1 MGVKLIQLG
10 ITESTV
16 MDEMYDEF
24 TVSTDQL
31 IFADGVDEAHRVAVI
46 HAPRSGSAAL
56 RDKAASNGKKL
67 ESCATGR
74 IVPVLEYGKEFT
86 RIRYEGKEGWVM
98 TDALEFFPG
107 SEKPLGMGTLHLK
120 GKTDGEAT
128 VIVRTTASTSAAKV
142 AGWKTGTVVT
152 VLKQQ
157 GVWYAVE
164 YNGWYGYVHQQY
176 LTVEGE

>member
-1 MGVKLIQLG
+1 
-10 ITESTV
+10 
-16 MDEMYDEF
+16 
-24 TVSTDQL
+24 
-31 IFADGVDEAHRVAVI
+31 
-46 HAPRSGSAAL
+46 
-56 RDKAASNGKKL
+56 
-67 ESCATGR
+67 
-74 IVPVLEYGKEFT
+74 
-86 RIRYEGKEGWVM
+86 
-98 TDALEFFPG
+98 
-107 SEKPLGMGTLHLK
+107 MGTLHLK

-176 LTVEGE
+176 LTMEGE